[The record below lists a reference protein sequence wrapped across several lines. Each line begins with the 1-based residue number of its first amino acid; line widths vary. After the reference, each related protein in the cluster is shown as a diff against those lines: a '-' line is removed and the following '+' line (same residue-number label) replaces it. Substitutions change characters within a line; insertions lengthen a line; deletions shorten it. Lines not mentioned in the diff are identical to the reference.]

1 MSASTLA
8 YQLKAPII
16 LVSPGHKDSMILQN
30 DGETTTTPSE
40 TFTVTEPS
48 TTGFTVAVKPS
59 LNGLNANDFILLDG
73 FYDNCSVTIC
83 HIFSGDKVELDEKF
97 PDI

>member
-1 MSASTLA
+1 MTASRVPPYTVMS
-8 YQLKAPII
+8 YVGWNRKE
-16 LVSPGHKDSMILQN
+16 H
-30 DGETTTTPSE
+30 SE

-48 TTGFTVAVKPS
+48 TTGFTVAVNPS